1 MAPEHRQD
9 AEAREAH
16 ASQRAEEYPLPD
28 PRLDMLRGPIAERLR
43 KSGIDIPADEFEALV
58 LDMARFAL
66 RWSNTEV
73 GAREKAEAEKD
84 STEK

>member
-16 ASQRAEEYPLPD
+16 ASQRAEDYPLPD
-28 PRLDMLRGPIAERLR
+28 SRLDALRAPIAERLR
-43 KSGIDIPADEFEALV
+43 RSGVNLPAEEFEALV

-66 RWSNTEV
+66 RWSNDEV
-73 GAREKAEAEKD
+73 GARDKAEGRDAD
-84 STEK
+84 

>member
-1 MAPEHRQD
+1 MPPEHRQD

-28 PRLDMLRGPIAERLR
+28 SRLDELRAPIAERLR
-43 KSGIDIPADEFEALV
+43 RSGVNLPPEEFDALV

-66 RWSNTEV
+66 RWSNAEV
-73 GAREKAEAEKD
+73 GAREKAEKD
-84 STEK
+84 ATEP

>member
-28 PRLDMLRGPIAERLR
+28 DRLEKLRGPIAERLR
-43 KSGIDIPADEFEALV
+43 RSGIDLPADEFEALV

-73 GAREKAEAEKD
+73 GAREKAEKD
-84 STEK
+84 STET